1 MVIQYMRIQ
10 KLFTIIIL
18 CAFSAIY
25 AFAREPE
32 RPVIALALQG
42 GGARGLSH
50 AGVIQVLEEI
60 GVPIDIVVGNS
71 MGAIVG
77 GLYAIGYTGDDIS
90 DIILTMDWPTL
101 FTEPVS
107 LLDSSYTERRNRAR
121 YAVKIPFSAKGLEL
135 GSGVLEG
142 NHALAH
148 LDRLT
153 IRVPSQ
159 TDFDSFPRRFR
170 AVASDIISGESVV
183 LDSGS
188 LSDAIRASMSIPGV
202 FEPHVI
208 NGRYLV
214 DGLILDNL
222 PINVARS
229 LGADIVIAVYLEDRE
244 PVTPEQ
250 LSRNPV
256 MALERTL
263 EIFTEQNV
271 LRQLPNADIII
282 PVDITGLSVNDFLK
296 ADEFISRGKQ
306 AANSMR
312 MSLEPLATPSPGR
325 VIPEDQEPVMD
336 SLSIIGGT
344 AADSALIRTILDTG
358 HGVRCDRDTL
368 EALYHTLIQK
378 NRYSCISMQQVKHEE
393 HREMVVRLTEKEEP
407 GHDIHAGFIHEGTYY
422 SDIATYTSITAGVT
436 FHGITVPGS
445 FLLLDG
451 GFNGT
456 LYTEA
461 VYGHPLINNLSVEPF
476 FLWKRKSGSTAYDS
490 DSRTYMETKWIQAG
504 AVLRYNFIAGSECSI
519 GWSRA
524 WIDPELPPSL
534 SAYEEDMALS
544 LFEADI
550 RSSSLDS
557 AIFPMKGHSL
567 ELSYLFSSPKMGSD
581 SFFQVLTVSGTAV
594 IFSPRSYSLALHWYG
609 ATDFSPSADDS
620 DSAPPCLGPSLTSR
634 HLFPGPVPA
643 ARRYGNT
650 ALAAGIEVTRKWA
663 FASAFFSLPV
673 FASCTVSAGFL
684 SRDTDDFQ
692 NPRDSLLY
700 CVTAG
705 VGTRLN
711 EGFGISLKGGVMLH
725 ADRDYAPFLA
735 VDIGSTIQ

>member
-1 MVIQYMRIQ
+1 M
-10 KLFTIIIL
+10 L
-18 CAFSAIY
+18 CIFSTTGATSL
-25 AFAREPE
+25 EKD

-50 AGVIQVLEEI
+50 AGVIQILEEI
-60 GVPIDIVVGNS
+60 GIPIDIVVGNS

-77 GLYAIGYTGDDIS
+77 GLYAIGYTGDEIS

-107 LLDSSYTERRNRAR
+107 LADSSYTERQNRAR
-121 YAVKIPFSAKGLEL
+121 YAFRIPFSKDGLEL
-135 GSGVLEG
+135 GSGVLDG

-153 IRVPSQ
+153 IRVPTQ
-159 TDFDSFPRRFR
+159 TDFDSLPRRFR

-202 FEPHVI
+202 FKPHVI
-208 NGRYLV
+208 NGRHLV

-256 MALERTL
+256 KILERTL

-271 LRQLPNADIII
+271 IRQLPNADVII

-296 ADEFISRGKQ
+296 AGELITRGKQ

-312 MSLEPLATPSPGR
+312 SRLEPLAGSYPDTA
-325 VIPEDQEPVMD
+325 IPENSVLVMD
-336 SLSIIGGT
+336 SLSVIGGT
-344 AADSALIRTILDTG
+344 PADKTLVRTMLETENGIRT
-358 HGVRCDRDTL
+358 DRDTL
-368 EALYHTLIQK
+368 ENLYHMLVKK
-378 NRYSCISMQQVKHEE
+378 NRYSRIRMQQKKHDS
-393 HREMVVRLTEKEEP
+393 HREMVVRLTDKEKP

-422 SDIATYTSITAGVT
+422 TDMATCTSITAGVT
-436 FHGITVPGS
+436 LHGITIPGS

-456 LYTEA
+456 LYTEM
-461 VYGHPLINNLSVEPF
+461 VYGHPLSDRFSIEPF
-476 FLWKRKSGSTAYDS
+476 FLWKRKSGSTLYDT
-490 DSRTYMETKWIQAG
+490 DSRSYMETTWIQTG
-504 AVLRYNFIAGSECSI
+504 AFLRYNLFAGSECFA

-524 WIDPELPPSL
+524 WIDPDLPPSHSL
-534 SAYEEDMALS
+534 EEENIEVS
-544 LFEADI
+544 LLEAGFKSN
-550 RSSSLDS
+550 RLDS
-557 AIFPMKGHSL
+557 AIFPMNGYSL
-567 ELSYLFSSPKMGSD
+567 ELSYLLSLPKIGSD
-581 SFFQVLTVSGTAV
+581 SFFQILTFSGTAV
-594 IFSPRSYSLALHWYG
+594 IFSPGPYSLAFHWYG
-609 ATDFSPSADDS
+609 ATDFSSSTEDQNA
-620 DSAPPCLGPSLTSR
+620 APLFMAPSLASR
-634 HLFPGPVPA
+634 HLFPGPVPLS
-643 ARRYGNT
+643 RRTGNT
-650 ALAAGIEVTRKWA
+650 ALAAGIEAKRKWA

-673 FASCTVSAGFL
+673 FALFTTAAGFA
-684 SRDTDDFQ
+684 SRDTDDFR

-705 VGTRLN
+705 IGTRLN
-711 EGFGISLKGGVMLH
+711 EGFGISMKGGVMFH
-725 ADRDYAPFLA
+725 SDNDYAPFLA
-735 VDIGSTIQ
+735 IDIGSTIR